1 MATITD
7 AASLIPAASSTA
19 VRLAVPWMPASPE
32 RVASSIASAWESMTT
47 IFPRSVPR
55 AIMVSTAARPFV
67 PNPMTMVWSFKP
79 LLQIR
84 SRKAVRVRSA
94 STSMVVPTR
103 MIRNR
108 IRAGVISTVVTSRA
122 SSVTGVMSP

>member
-1 MATITD
+1 
-7 AASLIPAASSTA
+7 
-19 VRLAVPWMPASPE
+19 
-32 RVASSIASAWESMTT
+32 
-47 IFPRSVPR
+47 
-55 AIMVSTAARPFV
+55 
-67 PNPMTMVWSFKP
+67 MTMVWSFKP

-94 STSMVVPTR
+94 STSMVVPMR

-108 IRAGVISTVVTSRA
+108 ILAGVISTVVTSRA